1 MAWGALILAML
12 IWSSSFVGAKFAL
25 QSFSPEQA
33 VGLRLWLGAIVSL
46 PWLLI
51 WGRKHLAKMTRTH
64 WKWLLLMSLF
74 EPCLYFLAE
83 MNGLVYTSA
92 SAAGLVTSTLPIW
105 IAIGA
110 WYWLGERIARNLWIG
125 LILALS
131 GTGLMTLVG
140 TPSEAAPNPLLGN
153 ALMVVAT
160 LMATGYVLIA
170 KRLTDDLNSWLV
182 TILQLW
188 VGAIFFVPWLIFTPP
203 DIEGASQVSIQATIW
218 LGVVVSIGAYGFYNL
233 GISQVPA
240 QVAGLSVNLLPLF
253 TLVMAWAFLGER
265 LSLGESAGAGMI
277 LVGILIAVL
286 PSPRANSPN
295 AT

>member
-33 VGLRLWLGAIVSL
+33 VGLRLWLGAIVAL
-46 PWLLI
+46 PWLLT
-51 WGRKHLAKMTRTH
+51 WGRKHLKQMTREH

-110 WYWLGERIARNLWIG
+110 WYFLGERIARNLWIG
-125 LILALS
+125 LGLALG
-131 GTGLMTLVG
+131 GTALMTLVG
-140 TPSEAAPNPLLGN
+140 SPSEAAPNPLLGN
-153 ALMVVAT
+153 SLMVVAT

-188 VGAIFFVPWLIFTPP
+188 VGAVFFLPWLIFSPP
-203 DIEGASQVSIQATIW
+203 DIGNASLLSLQATLW

-253 TLVMAWAFLGER
+253 TLVMAWVFLGER
-265 LSLGESAGAGMI
+265 LSLFESLGAGMI
-277 LVGILIAVL
+277 LAGILVAVW
-286 PSPRANSPN
+286 PSPRVSNPT